1 MTPNTLRAKF
11 AERLLNNKS
20 RFEAYA
26 QDTSV
31 TSASRQ
37 FWKDE
42 ARKEEQRAKKLL
54 TDMKGR

>member
-1 MTPNTLRAKF
+1 MTPNTLRSKF
-11 AERLLNNKS
+11 AERLLVNKA

-54 TDMKGR
+54 ADMKGR

>member
-11 AERLLNNKS
+11 AERLLTNKA
-20 RFEAYA
+20 RFEGYA

-54 TDMKGR
+54 ADMKGR